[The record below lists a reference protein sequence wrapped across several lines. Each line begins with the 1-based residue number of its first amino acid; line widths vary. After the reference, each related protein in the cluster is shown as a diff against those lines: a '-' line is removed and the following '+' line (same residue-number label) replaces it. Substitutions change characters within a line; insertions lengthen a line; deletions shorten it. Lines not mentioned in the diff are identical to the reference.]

1 MKHLVRGDALTDGG
15 DRPVVLVVEDEI
27 FIRLASADWL
37 RDAGCD
43 VIEAA
48 TYEEAPAV
56 LHSDDVSPELV
67 LGDVGLTGEGN
78 GFALRAWVRA
88 RRPEVRIVLAGSIEA
103 AADICDDGP
112 HLARPYDPQGVAD
125 HVRQLLAI
133 RERARN

>member
-37 RDAGCD
+37 RDAGYD

-88 RRPEVRIVLAGSIEA
+88 RRP
-103 AADICDDGP
+103 
-112 HLARPYDPQGVAD
+112 
-125 HVRQLLAI
+125 
-133 RERARN
+133 